1 MLLAN
6 VTFCK
11 VSLGKKGGKNM
22 QKGKFRL
29 LAFFLVCVLTFGNS
43 IHSFAASPEEGSET
57 PSLTRGGG

>member
-1 MLLAN
+1 
-6 VTFCK
+6 
-11 VSLGKKGGKNM
+11 M

-57 PSLTRGGG
+57 PSLTRGGLKVQA